1 MESDSQ
7 QETITLESLKA
18 ELVKRTMELVNKGDT
33 FDFQKKTKVEF
44 KNLHGVAKKLKEK
57 LVCGKVIGYNVKDAS
72 EAELAKLKESTDIP
86 TSTQGD
92 DQANAYMDS
101 VIGSERTFSCRE

>member
-1 MESDSQ
+1 M
-7 QETITLESLKA
+7 
-18 ELVKRTMELVNKGDT
+18 
-33 FDFQKKTKVEF
+33 
-44 KNLHGVAKKLKEK
+44 
-57 LVCGKVIGYNVKDAS
+57 IGYNVKDAS